1 MYTSLYMLQLTLQC
15 CMNEDCSTFLQ
26 PVFHFSTV
34 QQVAGGGGG
43 CFACASFLCNWF
55 HNCNHSVFSWET
67 RISCACTCNRPRT
80 QRSGGRY
87 FGVKRIGVTV
97 RNPRKLS

>member
-15 CMNEDCSTFLQ
+15 CMNKDCSTFLQ

-43 CFACASFLCNWF
+43 VLLVQVFCAIGFTIAII
-55 HNCNHSVFSWET
+55 VFS
-67 RISCACTCNRPRT
+67 A
-80 QRSGGRY
+80 GRQ
-87 FGVKRIGVTV
+87 GSHVHVHVTGLG
-97 RNPRKLS
+97 PKDPGEGTLG